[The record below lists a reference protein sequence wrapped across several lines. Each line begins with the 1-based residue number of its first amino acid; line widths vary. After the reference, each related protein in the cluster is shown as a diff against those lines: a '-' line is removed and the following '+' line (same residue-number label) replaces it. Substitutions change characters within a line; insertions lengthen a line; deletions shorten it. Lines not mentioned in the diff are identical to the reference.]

1 MGEFFCLLHSSNIAI
16 PWENNFPFK
25 HLLLRR
31 MLKALNASNLGMV
44 VILLELCYF
53 PWSVEPFFDRKR
65 KRKSYSCDQ
74 FWLQSLRD
82 ENYVLLLMVCQRE
95 EFQSEAWRWSKGDP
109 LTRTAKFCSCSRV
122 TLCVCTGWEPSG
134 WVAILLWGSCKMRDV
149 KLNLDQQR
157 TLYVNM
163 VNYMLGYI

>member
-31 MLKALNASNLGMV
+31 MLEALNASNLGMV

-53 PWSVEPFFDRKR
+53 LWSVEPFFERKR

-82 ENYVLLLMVCQRE
+82 ENYVLLLMVCRRE
-95 EFQSEAWRWSKGDP
+95 EFQSRGIFRSLKVVQGRP
-109 LTRTAKFCSCSRV
+109 LNKNCKV
-122 TLCVCTGWEPSG
+122 
-134 WVAILLWGSCKMRDV
+134 LLLQQS
-149 KLNLDQQR
+149 NLVY
-157 TLYVNM
+157 LYR
-163 VNYMLGYI
+163 LGTEWLSSNPAVRALQDEGCQAES